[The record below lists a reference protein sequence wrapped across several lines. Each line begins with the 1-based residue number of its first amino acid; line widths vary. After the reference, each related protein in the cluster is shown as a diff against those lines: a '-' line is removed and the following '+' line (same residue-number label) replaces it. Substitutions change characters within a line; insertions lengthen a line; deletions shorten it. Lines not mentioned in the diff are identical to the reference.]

1 MHLFKS
7 LKRLKNTQKGSI
19 MNYILKQPMKF
30 GYTQISNEICDDERV
45 SDIAIAIYAYVKKH
59 ATTFKLTIEDIAKRF
74 NRSTKTIYKYLN
86 ELKDLG
92 YIEFERERKNDG
104 KFGKFFQFIM
114 GNFSKNP
121 SEKQYQKTS
130 KKEAKRDANHMENNS
145 MWIKPQKQG
154 SNADNTEAQTTS
166 TYFPAFTLIKDQNK
180 HENIRVNENF
190 STEKFAEKN
199 QASPNSKDLENL
211 DIKFL
216 FKSSKISNL
225 SLFNRFNAF
234 FSSILGNLDTKHLN
248 QYERVAFEE
257 FLNYRSEK
265 HKLSYSTKKALLH
278 QCEALKAQG
287 CDLVACINQSIRRNY
302 NEIYEVMHF
311 EKPSHS
317 RKSEAERK
325 NEEIMEQFDYTE
337 CKGNPKYNGMAIW

>member
-1 MHLFKS
+1 
-7 LKRLKNTQKGSI
+7 

-45 SDIAIAIYAYVKKH
+45 SDIAIAVYAYIKKH

-74 NRSTKTIYKYLN
+74 NRNSKTIYKYLN
-86 ELKDLG
+86 ELKELG

-104 KFGKFFQFIM
+104 TFGKFFQFIM

-121 SEKQYQKTS
+121 SEKQNKKTAQ
-130 KKEAKRDANHMENNS
+130 KEAKNASNHMENNS
-145 MWIKPQKQG
+145 MWIKPQIQA
-154 SNADNTEAQTTS
+154 SNAHDSEAQSIS
-166 TYFPAFTLIKDQNK
+166 TYFPVFTLIKDQNK
-180 HENIRVNENF
+180 HEDIRVSGNF
-190 STEKFAEKN
+190 STQEFEEKN
-199 QASPNSKDLENL
+199 QDFTNSKNL
-211 DIKFL
+211 KNYS
-216 FKSSKISNL
+216 FKSSKISNP
-225 SLFNRFNAF
+225 SLFNRFSAF

-248 QYERVAFEE
+248 QYERLAFEE

-311 EKPSHS
+311 EKPSY
-317 RKSEAERK
+317 KSEAEKR
-325 NEEIMEQFDYTE
+325 NDEIMDQFGYE
-337 CKGNPKYNGMAIW
+337 YKPNPKYNGLCIW

>member
-1 MHLFKS
+1 
-7 LKRLKNTQKGSI
+7 
-19 MNYILKQPMKF
+19 MKF

-59 ATTFKLTIEDIAKRF
+59 STTFKLTIENIAKRF

-86 ELKDLG
+86 ELKELG

-104 KFGKFFQFIM
+104 TFGKFFQFIM

-121 SEKQYQKTS
+121 SEKQT
-130 KKEAKRDANHMENNS
+130 KKQEEKASHHMENSS
-145 MWIKPQKQG
+145 MWIKPQIQG
-154 SNADNTEAQTTS
+154 SNADNSEAQSTS
-166 TYFPAFTLIKDQNK
+166 TYFPAFTLIEDKNK
-180 HENIRVNENF
+180 HEDIRVSENF
-190 STEKFAEKN
+190 SAQEFEEKN
-199 QASPNSKDLENL
+199 QAYSNSKDLKNP
-211 DIKFL
+211 DKSYS
-216 FKSSKISNL
+216 FKSSKNSNP
-225 SLFNRFNAF
+225 SLFNRFSAF

-248 QYERVAFEE
+248 QYERLAFEE

-265 HKLSYSTKKALLH
+265 HKLTYSTKKALLN

-311 EKPSHS
+311 KKPNY
-317 RKSEAERK
+317 KSEAAQK
-325 NEEIMEQFDYTE
+325 NEETMSQFDPANF
-337 CKGNPKYNGMAIW
+337 KPNPKYNGLCIW

>member
-1 MHLFKS
+1 
-7 LKRLKNTQKGSI
+7 
-19 MNYILKQPMKF
+19 MKF

-74 NRSTKTIYKYLN
+74 NRNTKTIYKYLN
-86 ELKDLG
+86 ELKELG

-104 KFGKFFQFIM
+104 TFGKFFQFIM
-114 GNFSKNP
+114 GNFSKSP
-121 SEKQYQKTS
+121 SEKQGKKTAQKED
-130 KKEAKRDANHMENNS
+130 KKDANHMENNS

-154 SNADNTEAQTTS
+154 SNAHDSEAQSTS

-180 HENIRVNENF
+180 HENIRVSENF
-190 STEKFAEKN
+190 STQEFEEKK
-199 QASPNSKDLENL
+199 QVYPNLKD
-211 DIKFL
+211 
-216 FKSSKISNL
+216 SKISNP
-225 SLFNRFNAF
+225 SLFNRFSAF

-248 QYERVAFEE
+248 QYERLAFEE

-302 NEIYEVMHF
+302 NEIYEVMLF
-311 EKPSHS
+311 EKPSY
-317 RKSEAERK
+317 KNKAEQQ
-325 NEEIMEQFDYTE
+325 NDEIMDQFDYLNYE
-337 CKGNPKYNGMAIW
+337 PNPKYNGLCIW

>member
-1 MHLFKS
+1 
-7 LKRLKNTQKGSI
+7 

-86 ELKDLG
+86 ELKELG

-104 KFGKFFQFIM
+104 TFGKFFQFIM

-121 SEKQYQKTS
+121 SEKQ
-130 KKEAKRDANHMENNS
+130 AKRDANHMENNS
-145 MWIKPQKQG
+145 MWLKPQKQG
-154 SNADNTEAQTTS
+154 SNADSTEAQSTS
-166 TYFPAFTLIKDQNK
+166 TYFPSFTLIKDQNK
-180 HENIRVNENF
+180 HENIRVSENF
-190 STEKFAEKN
+190 STQEFGEKK
-199 QASPNSKDLENL
+199 QVSPNSKDSKNL
-211 DIKFL
+211 DKNYS
-216 FKSSKISNL
+216 FKSSKISNP
-225 SLFNRFNAF
+225 SLFVRFSAF

-248 QYERVAFEE
+248 QYERSAFEE
-257 FLNYRSEK
+257 FLNYRSQK
-265 HKLSYSTKKALLH
+265 HKLTYSTKKALLH

-311 EKPSHS
+311 QKPSY
-317 RKSEAERK
+317 KNEAEQQDDEMDHYK
-325 NEEIMEQFDYTE
+325 P
-337 CKGNPKYNGMAIW
+337 NPKYNGLCIW

>member
-1 MHLFKS
+1 
-7 LKRLKNTQKGSI
+7 
-19 MNYILKQPMKF
+19 MNYILKKPIKF

-45 SDIAIAIYAYVKKH
+45 SDIAIAVYAYIKKH

-86 ELKDLG
+86 ELKELG

-104 KFGKFFQFIM
+104 TFGKFFRFIM
-114 GNFSKNP
+114 GNFPKIL
-121 SEKQYQKTS
+121 SEKQA
-130 KKEAKRDANHMENNS
+130 KKDAIHMENNS
-145 MWIKPQKQG
+145 MWLKPQKQG
-154 SNADNTEAQTTS
+154 SNADNAEAQSTS

-180 HENIRVNENF
+180 HENIRVSENF
-190 STEKFAEKN
+190 STQEFREKK
-199 QASPNSKDLENL
+199 QVSPNSKDSKNL
-211 DIKFL
+211 DKNYS
-216 FKSSKISNL
+216 FKSSKISNP
-225 SLFNRFNAF
+225 SLFNRFSAF
-234 FSSILGNLDTKHLN
+234 FSSILGNLDVKHLN
-248 QYERVAFEE
+248 QYERLAFEE

-311 EKPSHS
+311 EKPSY
-317 RKSEAERK
+317 KSEAEQR
-325 NEEIMEQFDYTE
+325 NDEIMDQFDCEY
-337 CKGNPKYNGMAIW
+337 KPNPKYNGLCIW

>member
-1 MHLFKS
+1 
-7 LKRLKNTQKGSI
+7 

-86 ELKDLG
+86 ELKELG
-92 YIEFERERKNDG
+92 YIEFERERKSDG
-104 KFGKFFQFIM
+104 TFGKFFQFIM
-114 GNFSKNP
+114 GNFSKN
-121 SEKQYQKTS
+121 QS
-130 KKEAKRDANHMENNS
+130 KNQAKKDANHMENNA
-145 MWIKPQKQG
+145 MWIKPQIQA
-154 SNADNTEAQTTS
+154 SNADDTEAQSTS
-166 TYFPAFTLIKDQNK
+166 NYFPAFTLIKDQNK
-180 HENIRVNENF
+180 HEDIRVSENF
-190 STEKFAEKN
+190 STQEFEEKN
-199 QASPNSKDLENL
+199 QDSTNQQDLKNPGKNSSL
-211 DIKFL
+211 
-216 FKSSKISNL
+216 KSSKISNP
-225 SLFNRFNAF
+225 SLLNRFSAF

-248 QYERVAFEE
+248 QCERSAFEE

-317 RKSEAERK
+317 YKSEAERK
-325 NEEIMEQFDYTE
+325 NEEIMDRFDYSGY
-337 CKGNPKYNGMAIW
+337 KPNPKYNGHCIW